1 MDTVLKAASAE
12 ATLDAAPAD
21 LQPNTQAVVRPV
33 HTLVE
38 CDHSTTSSS
47 QAAAFIALAAC
58 STFRISTDTI
68 RASDAISD
76 RIGITIRR
84 RPPVRSRAPARA
96 VNP

>member
-38 CDHSTTSSS
+38 CDHSTIKFVAGSGFHC
-47 QAAAFIALAAC
+47 ARCLL
-58 STFRISTDTI
+58 DV
-68 RASDAISD
+68 SDLD
-76 RIGITIRR
+76 
-84 RPPVRSRAPARA
+84 
-96 VNP
+96 